1 VAGKGG
7 DGGATGKKRKDD
19 LDSVRG
25 PVAGLWGLLSGLEMR
40 AAAGGGERPREGSG
54 RLGRVP

>member
-1 VAGKGG
+1 MAGKGG

-25 PVAGLWGLLSGLEMR
+25 VPSLVC
-40 AAAGGGERPREGSG
+40 GGFC
-54 RLGRVP
+54 RVWR